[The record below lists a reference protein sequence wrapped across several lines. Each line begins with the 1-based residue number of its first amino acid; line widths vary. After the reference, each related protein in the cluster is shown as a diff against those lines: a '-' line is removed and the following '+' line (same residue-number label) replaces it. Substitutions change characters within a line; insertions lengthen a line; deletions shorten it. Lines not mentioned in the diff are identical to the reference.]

1 MVGRSLIYT
10 KTFKKSAIE
19 YFTIKQH
26 IFAGLIETGV
36 SYSEILET
44 PEQTYFNELT
54 ILVKLKS
61 QNPIEIVSKFNP
73 REKMC
78 NRNIYSFD
86 YCLPGNHEPIQVNF
100 IDVQNLAMAQF
111 YYSYRDVNT
120 IISRLANSTGIT
132 YGSTGLLLNLYKN
145 TVLPQKASVC
155 LETLGEIFLSDCP
168 SEICQFFGL
177 DYSTW
182 VAGFTK
188 KTQIFNWLI
197 SSPYFQRDLFMIQSR
212 STKKQLLNDF
222 VQFLKTVSDK
232 TYSDE
237 LNPFINLQK
246 TAIEY
251 FDKLDNYI
259 SLTQ

>member
-1 MVGRSLIYT
+1 M
-10 KTFKKSAIE
+10 
-19 YFTIKQH
+19 
-26 IFAGLIETGV
+26 
-36 SYSEILET
+36 
-44 PEQTYFNELT
+44 
-54 ILVKLKS
+54 
-61 QNPIEIVSKFNP
+61 
-73 REKMC
+73 
-78 NRNIYSFD
+78 
-86 YCLPGNHEPIQVNF
+86 
-100 IDVQNLAMAQF
+100 DVQNLAMAKF
-111 YYSYRDVNT
+111 YYSYTDVNT
-120 IISRLANSTGIT
+120 IISRLADSTGIK

-145 TVLPQKASVC
+145 TVFPKKVSVP

-188 KTQIFNWLI
+188 KNQIFNWLI
-197 SSPYFQRDLFMIQSR
+197 SSPYFQRDLFMIQPR

-222 VQFLKTVSDK
+222 AQFLKTVSDK

-251 FDKLDNYI
+251 FNKLDNYI
-259 SLTQ
+259 ALTQ